1 MAGANI
7 YFIMSED
14 EYLNLILENK
24 EYELVKYLPAVHILY
39 EEADFGKYF
48 GNDGYVS
55 EGIFDIDEIKDMSEE
70 LFYTLNLPSIT
81 YVNNRFSIEEG
92 FKMAFA
98 EKKLYQ
104 IKKVVNNMTPGKFM
118 ENGEYLIREAV
129 RDEDILVHPV
139 GDLPGDYVQTMDGW
153 LYNYA
158 EQGKTYYI
166 VAVYYGHY

>member
-14 EYLNLILENK
+14 EYLDLILENK
-24 EYELVKYLPAVHILY
+24 ENGLVEYVPVVHTLQ
-39 EEADFGKYF
+39 EHADFGKYF

-104 IKKVVNNMTPGKFM
+104 IKKVVDNMTPGKFM

-139 GDLPGDYVQTMDGW
+139 GDLSGAYVQTMDGW
-153 LYNYA
+153 LYDYA
-158 EQGKTYYI
+158 EEGKIYYVI
-166 VAVYYGHY
+166 GVYYVHY